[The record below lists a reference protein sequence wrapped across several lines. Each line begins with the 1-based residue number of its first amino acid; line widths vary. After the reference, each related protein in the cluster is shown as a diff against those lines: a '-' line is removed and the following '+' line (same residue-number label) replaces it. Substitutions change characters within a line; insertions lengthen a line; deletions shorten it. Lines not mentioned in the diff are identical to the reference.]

1 MRVTLDEVRLI
12 EAILTPSYA
21 SSNTE
26 EAMAI
31 ATPDRGMLEKVG
43 GLVVE
48 GWKDA
53 LKGNFP
59 QYEVVWTDKELMT
72 LRERIDIRARAG
84 SDTEAGMKLKVKIY
98 EEMLGMG
105 RAEGWEWEYGRT
117 MEDYNNYIQASADE
131 DAAKDGAADGTV
143 EEDKPREG
151 VS

>member
-1 MRVTLDEVRLI
+1 MMRVTLDEIRLI

-26 EAMAI
+26 EVMAI
-31 ATPDRGMLEKVG
+31 ATPDREMLEKVG

-48 GWKDA
+48 GWSDA

-59 QYEVVWTDKELMT
+59 EYKVVWSDRELIA

-98 EEMLGMG
+98 QEMLRLSG
-105 RAEGWEWEYGRT
+105 EGWEVEYGRT
-117 MEDYNNYIQASADE
+117 MGDYERQTSANA
-131 DAAKDGAADGTV
+131 DAAEDDTTDGAV
-143 EEDKPREG
+143 EENQPREG